1 LHLTARQTSF
11 AAEGLAPQGGEEVNL
26 VCLVVQKGSDAVI
39 SLQGRYMP
47 AAQARRKATSPP
59 ATTSSTSPTASR
71 CFRCARAS
79 PTAKY
84 LS

>member
-1 LHLTARQTSF
+1 MHLTARQTSF
-11 AAEGLAPQGGEEVNL
+11 AAEGLAPQGGEEVN
-26 VCLVVQKGSDAVI
+26 KGSEAVI
-39 SLQGRYMP
+39 SLQRRYMP

-59 ATTSSTSPTASR
+59 AATSSTSPTASR